1 MTIAKQL
8 LLLITC
14 ALLSLFVVG
23 GVAIQQQRT
32 LGTAIKNVNEFIVPS
47 IELLADSQ
55 RELLTLRGAV
65 LSHILNYDENKKAEL
80 DKAIASSEQ
89 ALLAS
94 LKSYEQVITD
104 AEDRR
109 LLDADRQ
116 AYANYA
122 AVRDR
127 VLAFSRK
134 GQSDQARELA
144 ITEAAKGVTGAI
156 SAMNAHIKY
165 NARLAAEAEASA
177 NAAVQSGRIINI
189 VAIIAGVLLTGII
202 SFTLYRHIIG
212 SLRGLRGVVNRI
224 ETSLDFTERAT
235 VARRDEVGETTAAFN
250 KLIDRLQQN
259 LQSIAKAASNVAQ
272 AATQMAGTS
281 QQVSIAANRQ
291 SEASSSAAATI
302 EEMTVSINHVGDRAS
317 EANAL
322 SEKAGELA
330 ASGESVIAQTV
341 HDIKTIAES
350 VSEASDRIQL
360 LEQQSQDVAQVIAV
374 IKEVADQTNLLA
386 LNAAI
391 EAARAGEQGRGF
403 AVVADEVRKLAER
416 TSGATQ
422 EITRTISSMRESAQ
436 FVARSMQAAVGNVD
450 AGVKRA
456 DDASQAIHQI
466 GGSAHQ
472 TVDMV
477 SEITNAIRE
486 QGSASNNIAQQ
497 IERIA
502 QMAEEAS
509 AAAQETSDNANMLER
524 LATEMREV
532 VSAYR
537 L

>member
-1 MTIAKQL
+1 MTIAKRL

-14 ALLSLFVVG
+14 ALLSLFFVG
-23 GVAIQQQRT
+23 GVAIQQQQT
-32 LGTAIKNVNEFIVPS
+32 LGGAANLVNDYVVPS
-47 IELLADSQ
+47 IEVLADCQ
-55 RELLTLRGAV
+55 RELLTVRGAA
-65 LSHILNYDENKKAEL
+65 LSHVLNYDENKKAEQ
-80 DKAIASSEQ
+80 DKIITTGEQ
-89 ALLAS
+89 ALMDS
-94 LKSYEQVITD
+94 FKRYEQIISD
-104 AEDRR
+104 DEDRR
-109 LLDADRQ
+109 LLEADRQ

-122 AVRDR
+122 VVRNR
-127 VLAFSRK
+127 VLEFSRK
-134 GQSDQARELA
+134 GQSDQARDL
-144 ITEAAKGVTGAI
+144 TVTQAAKEVTVAI
-156 SAMNAHIKY
+156 NALNAHIKY
-165 NARLAAEAEASA
+165 NAKLAAEADASTKA
-177 NAAVQSGRIINI
+177 TVRSGRIINI
-189 VAIIAGVLLTGII
+189 VSIVVGVLLTGTF

-212 SLRGLRGVVNRI
+212 SLRGLRGAVNHI

-235 VARRDEVGETTAAFN
+235 VAGRDEVGETTEAFN

-259 LQSIAKAASNVAQ
+259 LQSIATAASNVAQ

-291 SEASSSAAATI
+291 SESSSNAAATI

-350 VSEASDRIQL
+350 VSEASERIQL

-422 EITRTISSMRESAQ
+422 EITRTIGSMRESAQ
-436 FVARSMQAAVGNVD
+436 FVARSMQAAVNNVD

-466 GGSAHQ
+466 GSSAHQ
-472 TVDMV
+472 TVGMV

-509 AAAQETSDNANMLER
+509 AAAQETSDNASMLER
-524 LATEMREV
+524 LATEMRQV